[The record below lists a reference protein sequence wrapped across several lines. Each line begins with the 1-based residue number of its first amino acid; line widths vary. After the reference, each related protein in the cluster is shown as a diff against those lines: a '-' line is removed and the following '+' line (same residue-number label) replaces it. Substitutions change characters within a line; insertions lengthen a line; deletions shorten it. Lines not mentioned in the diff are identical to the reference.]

1 MIREEVNA
9 FFYRPFVRCP
19 YCDTLTGQ
27 AAVYDVETNPAYSI
41 GVGVVFAF
49 TYKWR
54 CVGCK
59 HHVKVTV
66 T

>member
-1 MIREEVNA
+1 MRKEEVNA

-27 AAVYDVETNPAYSI
+27 AAVKEVETNPASAI
-41 GVGVVFAF
+41 GAVFSF

-54 CVGCK
+54 CNGCGR
-59 HHVKVTV
+59 HIIVTIE
-66 T
+66 